1 MSKIGQ
7 RPIPLPQSVKVE
19 VQDKHI
25 VVVGPKGQLQ
35 YDLPTFLSLKQEGDI
50 LNLACHGSS
59 KREKSGHGLWR
70 SLIANGVKGVVD
82 GWQKS
87 LEVIGTGFNAKM
99 QGATLVL
106 KLGLSH
112 PVNFSPPENIQIS
125 VNENKV
131 AITGIDKQ
139 LVGQVADQII
149 SLKRPD
155 PYKGKGIRYEGQHI
169 KLKPGK
175 KAKTE

>member
-7 RPIPLPQSVKVE
+7 KAIPLQQSIKVE
-19 VQDKHI
+19 VQDKHV
-25 VVVGPKGQLQ
+25 VVVGPKGQLE
-35 YDLPTFLSLKQEGDI
+35 YDIPVFLVIKQEGEQ
-50 LNLACHGSS
+50 LLMTCNGNS

-70 SLIANGVKGVVD
+70 SLVANGVKGVVD
-82 GWQKS
+82 GWQKT
-87 LEVIGTGFNAKM
+87 LEVVGTGFNAKM
-99 QGATLVL
+99 QGPTLVL

-112 PVNFSPPENIQIS
+112 PVNFTPPENIQITT
-125 VNENKV
+125 NENKV
-131 AITGIDKQ
+131 TISGIDKQ

-149 SLKRPD
+149 SIKRPD